1 MIYFNFKQFSTDNNK
16 NEELAQPSYESQNS
30 ESKIENNLT
39 DEDILKSAN
48 ENASVFNTSDIN
60 FYDEL
65 RDDN

>member
-1 MIYFNFKQFSTDNNK
+1 MISFNLNRFSTINNK
-16 NEELAQPSYESQNS
+16 NEELAQPSYESQNT

-48 ENASVFNTSDIN
+48 QNASVFNSSDIN